1 MKTKELLEL
10 VEETGHIGELTRLL
24 FVFKKRYTTR
34 LGKIELIELA
44 NQTAGASYRYPKPEA
59 ALNVALAV
67 GLLQKDHAFVILTET
82 GKLFLRLQGDD
93 KLALTIDQASLVL
106 GLLLDDDRTGIYI
119 GSLFRHFGHGASG
132 RLEARSNPSTW
143 DSSTQLI
150 AKIFQQLG
158 VLEDYNGKLC
168 LNGVFE
174 VSFPRHLLALTALNE
189 QALWVRLEAQRIRA
203 KQAEELVVLE
213 EKKRLS
219 KIGRQDLAK
228 LVIRVSADNVSAG
241 YDIVSFNSD
250 GLPRFIEVKSSTG
263 RAIRFEWSVREREV
277 ASENGER
284 YWIYFVPLANIL
296 EKRTLP
302 ILMISDPIMLIG
314 SGKLFETPS
323 SFVVNAK
330 AKARVSLS
338 AGSDIGARAVLKI
351 WPH

>member
-10 VEETGHIGELTRLL
+10 VEETGHVGELTRLL

-34 LGKIELIELA
+34 LGKIELIEIA
-44 NQTAGASYRYPKPEA
+44 NQTAGATYRYPKPEA

-67 GLLQKDHAFVILTET
+67 GLLQKDHEFVILTET

-93 KLALTIDQASLVL
+93 KLALTVDQESLVL

-119 GSLFRHFGHGASG
+119 GSLFRHFGHGVSG

-143 DSSTQLI
+143 NNSTQII

-158 VLEDYNGKLC
+158 ALEDYNGKLC
-168 LNGVFE
+168 LTSAFE
-174 VSFPRHLLALTALNE
+174 VIFPRHLLALTALNE
-189 QALWVRLEAQRIRA
+189 QALWDRLEAQRLRA
-203 KQAEELVVLE
+203 KRAEELVVAE
-213 EKKRLS
+213 EKKRLL
-219 KIGRQDLAK
+219 KIGRPDLAK
-228 LVIRVSADNVSAG
+228 LVIRVSAEDISIG
-241 YDIVSFNSD
+241 YDIVSFNND

-277 ASENGER
+277 ASQNGTR
-284 YWIYFVPLANIL
+284 YWIYFVPLSNIL

-302 ILMISDPIMLIG
+302 ILMICDPIMLIG

-323 SFVVNAK
+323 LFVVNAK
-330 AKARVSLS
+330 ARASLS
-338 AGSDIGARAVLKI
+338 AGSDICAREVLKT